1 MHLTDILKKF
11 CLENY
16 FVRPF
21 GNGLINNTWIVEN
34 SKGGK
39 EFILQK
45 INQNI
50 FKSPQDIA
58 FNIRLVADH
67 LQHNHP
73 DYLFTGP
80 MQSVDGK
87 DLIKSKEEYFR
98 LFPFVK
104 NSHTID

>member
-1 MHLTDILKKF
+1 MDLNNILHKF
-11 CLENY
+11 GLENY
-16 FVRPF
+16 FVKPF

-58 FNIRLVADH
+58 FNIRLICRSS
-67 LQHNHP
+67 P
-73 DYLFTGP
+73 T
-80 MQSVDGK
+80 QS
-87 DLIKSKEEYFR
+87 S
-98 LFPFVK
+98 
-104 NSHTID
+104 